1 MDASHTRSIAAL
13 LAAMISTPA
22 LSEIVESGAVHP
34 ENANEGDSRRGNDI
48 GMADIVAFEGDKMSS
63 LAAFGE
69 T

>member
-22 LSEIVESGAVHP
+22 LSEIVDSGTGHP
-34 ENANEGDSRRGNDI
+34 EHASEGDSRRGNDI
-48 GMADIVAFEGDKMSS
+48 GMADIVAFEGDQMSS